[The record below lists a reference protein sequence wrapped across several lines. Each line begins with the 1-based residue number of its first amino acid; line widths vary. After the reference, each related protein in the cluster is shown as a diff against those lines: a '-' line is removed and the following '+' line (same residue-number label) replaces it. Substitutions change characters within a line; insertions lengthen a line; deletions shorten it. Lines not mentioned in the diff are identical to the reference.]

1 MVVKIESK
9 AKGLCGHVSWCIQI
23 KIQYFHTHT
32 IWPLPLP
39 RHTSTVWWEDGME
52 QMRAQQVHGLRIDYH
67 WGQGDID
74 RWQMKPRDIPTQ
86 DGTRT
91 GISPFTIKTI
101 PVFFSLH
108 HLSSPFLSALYPP
121 PNYFTTTKE
130 ALVMAL
136 MQTLPPP
143 TAATTEHWQRDAVSE
158 RSLLETTRPSGGYNR
173 GSYTNRGDN
182 YEASAKTTTEAAAM
196 TGVVTMTSMEAVAT
210 PPTSPVSNDPHTPI
224 KNKAKEAAKQRLE

>member
-74 RWQMKPRDIPTQ
+74 RWQMKPREIPTQ
-86 DGTRT
+86 NGTRT

-121 PNYFTTTKE
+121 PTTSQQQKRHWRWLWCKLCHPQPRQQQSIDNE
-130 ALVMAL
+130 MPSLN
-136 MQTLPPP
+136 
-143 TAATTEHWQRDAVSE
+143 AACWRQQGHQED
-158 RSLLETTRPSGGYNR
+158 
-173 GSYTNRGDN
+173 
-182 YEASAKTTTEAAAM
+182 TTEAVTP
-196 TGVVTMTSMEAVAT
+196 TGVTTMRHQQKLPQKRQQWQVWWQW
-210 PPTSPVSNDPHTPI
+210 HLW
-224 KNKAKEAAKQRLE
+224 KQ